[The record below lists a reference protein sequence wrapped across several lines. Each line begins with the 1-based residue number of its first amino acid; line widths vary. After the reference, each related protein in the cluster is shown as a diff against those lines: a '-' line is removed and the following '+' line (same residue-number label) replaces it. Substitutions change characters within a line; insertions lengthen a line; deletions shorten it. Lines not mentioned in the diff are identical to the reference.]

1 MAAFPGVPIARPE
14 IIEMEPNMVKLRW
27 ERVDVPSFS
36 ADNQSLRYMIEM
48 QAPPAREW
56 SSVAR
61 DIAGTVYVVSDLEPG
76 QDYRFRVRAR
86 TPLGLMSE
94 PSPVTSIYRTIGKS
108 RITVIRNGY
117 YWWSRNCLPF
127 RST

>member
-1 MAAFPGVPIARPE
+1 MKFFLLLAYPGVPIARPE
-14 IIEMEPNMVKLRW
+14 IVEMEPHMVKLRW

-36 ADNQSLRYMIEM
+36 ADDSELRYMIEM

-86 TPLGLMSE
+86 TPTGVVSE
-94 PSPVTSIYRTIGKS
+94 PSPVTSLYRTYGKFLGIS
-108 RITVIRNGY
+108 LVK
-117 YWWSRNCLPF
+117 F
-127 RST
+127 

>member
-1 MAAFPGVPIARPE
+1 
-14 IIEMEPNMVKLRW
+14 
-27 ERVDVPSFS
+27 
-36 ADNQSLRYMIEM
+36 MIEM

-86 TPLGLMSE
+86 TPLGVMSE
-94 PSPVTSIYRTIGKS
+94 PSCLWQGELKRTNNHLQNIRHKTKDRVT
-108 RITVIRNGY
+108 
-117 YWWSRNCLPF
+117 
-127 RST
+127 